1 MTLIVNFITGRIG
14 SGKSTV
20 AKALREMGFP
30 VLDTD
35 TIFMDL
41 IRNDPI
47 TRGVLYARFGVSAT
61 NDAGELNDAIT
72 EKYVNDLA
80 TYEWVWDHLA
90 SRMIDVI
97 QNINGCLMAYPV
109 SFIEVPVIYPWLRR
123 WLSQCGIAMQP
134 PAMMTVEHT
143 VITGQVREFRIA
155 VSDDNERFE
164 RRVSEFV
171 KKEELYL
178 GEYGNAV
185 DLLFHSR
192 TEVDRNKKIVE
203 AYRGVIK
210 TLDERQKT
218 YEDAI
223 DIDPIVKY
231 DTKTYLNDT
240 QDSPTE
246 IARMIAEEV
255 RK

>member
-1 MTLIVNFITGRIG
+1 MVLINFITGRIG

-41 IRNDPI
+41 IRNDPV
-47 TRGVLYARFGVSAT
+47 TRGVMYAKFGVSAT
-61 NDAGELNDAIT
+61 NDAGELNDEIS

-80 TYEWVWDHLA
+80 TYEWVWGHMA

-97 QNINGCLMAYPV
+97 KNINGCLACPV

-123 WLSQCGIAMQP
+123 WLSRCGRAMQP
-134 PAMMTVEHT
+134 PPMWAVEHT
-143 VITGQVREFRIA
+143 VIPGQVREFRIA

-178 GEYGNAV
+178 GEYGNAA

-192 TEVDRNKKIVE
+192 SEVDRNKQIVE
-203 AYRGVIK
+203 VYRGVIK

-218 YEDAI
+218 YEDAAG
-223 DIDPIVKY
+223 IDPIVKY

-240 QDSPTE
+240 PDSPVE
-246 IARMIAEEV
+246 IARMIAEEA

>member
-1 MTLIVNFITGRIG
+1 MVLINFITGRIG

-47 TRGVLYARFGVSAT
+47 IRGVLYAKFGVSAT
-61 NDAGELNDAIT
+61 NAAGELNDAIT

-97 QNINGCLMAYPV
+97 QNINGCLLAYPV

-123 WLSQCGIAMQP
+123 WLSQCRIS
-134 PAMMTVEHT
+134 
-143 VITGQVREFRIA
+143 GQVREFRIA

-178 GEYGNAV
+178 PGEYTSAA

-192 TEVDRNKKIVE
+192 SEIDRNKKIVE

-218 YEDAI
+218 YEAALGN
-223 DIDPIVKY
+223 DPSGKY

-240 QDSPTE
+240 PDSPVE

>member
-1 MTLIVNFITGRIG
+1 MVLINFITGRIG

-30 VLDTD
+30 VLNTD

-47 TRGVLYARFGVSAT
+47 IRGVLYAKFGVSAT

-97 QNINGCLMAYPV
+97 QNINGCLL
-109 SFIEVPVIYPWLRR
+109 VPVIYPWLRR
-123 WLSQCGIAMQP
+123 WLSHCGMTKQP

-171 KKEELYL
+171 KKEDLYL
-178 GEYGNAV
+178 GEYSSAA

-192 TEVDRNKKIVE
+192 SEIDRNKKIVE

-240 QDSPTE
+240 PDSPVE

>member
-1 MTLIVNFITGRIG
+1 MVLINFITGRIG

-30 VLDTD
+30 VLNTD

-47 TRGVLYARFGVSAT
+47 IRGVLYAKFGVSAT

-97 QNINGCLMAYPV
+97 QNINGCLLGYPV

-123 WLSQCGIAMQP
+123 WLSHCGMTKQP

-171 KKEELYL
+171 KKEDLYL
-178 GEYGNAV
+178 GEYSSAA

-192 TEVDRNKKIVE
+192 SEIDRNKKIVE

-240 QDSPTE
+240 PDSPVE

>member
-1 MTLIVNFITGRIG
+1 MLLINFITGRIG

-20 AKALREMGFP
+20 AKALREMGFT

-47 TRGVLYARFGVSAT
+47 TRGVLYAKFGVSAT

-97 QNINGCLMAYPV
+97 RNINGCLLAYPV

-123 WLSQCGIAMQP
+123 WLSQCGMARQP

-143 VITGQVREFRIA
+143 VREFRIA

-171 KKEELYL
+171 KKEDLYL
-178 GEYGNAV
+178 GEYSSAAG
-185 DLLFHSR
+185 LLFHTR
-192 TEVDRNKKIVE
+192 AEIDRNKEIIE

-231 DTKTYLNDT
+231 DTTTYMNDT
-240 QDSPTE
+240 PDSPVE
-246 IARMIAEEV
+246 IAKMIAEEV

>member
-1 MTLIVNFITGRIG
+1 MLLLNFITGRIG

-20 AKALREMGFP
+20 AKALREMGFT

-35 TIFMDL
+35 TISMDL

-47 TRGVLYARFGVSAT
+47 TRGVMYAKFGVSAT
-61 NDAGELNDAIT
+61 NDAGELNDTIT
-72 EKYVNDLA
+72 EKYVNSLA

-90 SRMIDVI
+90 SRMIDAI
-97 QNINGCLMAYPV
+97 KNINGCLMAYPV

-123 WLSQCGIAMQP
+123 WLSQCGMAMQP
-134 PAMMTVEHT
+134 PAMMTAEHT

-155 VSDDNERFE
+155 VSDDNDRFE

-171 KKEELYL
+171 KKVELYL
-178 GEYGNAV
+178 GEYSSAA
-185 DLLFHSR
+185 DLLFHSKS
-192 TEVDRNKKIVE
+192 EIGRNKKILE
-203 AYRGVIK
+203 TYRDVIK

-218 YEDAI
+218 YEDAV
-223 DIDPIVKY
+223 DIDPIVTY

-240 QDSPTE
+240 PDAPVE